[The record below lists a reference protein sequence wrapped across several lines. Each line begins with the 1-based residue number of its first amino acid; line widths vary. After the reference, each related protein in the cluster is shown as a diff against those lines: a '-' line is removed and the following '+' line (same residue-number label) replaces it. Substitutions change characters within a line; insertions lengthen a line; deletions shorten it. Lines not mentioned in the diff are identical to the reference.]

1 MKTKTD
7 FDINKLVR
15 PNILKLKPYQSARE
29 QINDQDAILLDAN
42 ENPFP
47 VGYNRYPDPL
57 QRELKRKIAK
67 HKNIPAENIFLGNGS
82 DEIIDLLIRA
92 FCIPGKDSILINVPT
107 YGMYEVC
114 ANMNDAEVIK
124 INLNKEFQIDLQ
136 SVLRNSQQAKLIFI
150 CSPNNPTGNII
161 KKKTI
166 YKMLNQCNGLVVIDE
181 AYIDFSDDA
190 GFMSEIKNYP
200 NLIVLQ
206 TFSKARAMAGIRLGM
221 AFMNA
226 EIVNIL
232 NKIKY
237 PYNISLL
244 NQKAALKALD
254 DNSVNSGIKA
264 ILEQREWLISE
275 LQKLSIAEKIWPSDA
290 NFLLVQFQNQ
300 QNVFEFLKKEGIIV
314 RDRSNEPNC
323 EGCLR
328 ITVGKSL
335 ENLML
340 ITVLKHLDKADCK
353 ILKYKNHVQIN
364 S

>member
-1 MKTKTD
+1 MKTKID

-29 QINDQDAILLDAN
+29 QMSDQDAILMDAN

-47 VGYNRYPDPL
+47 IGYNRYPDPL
-57 QRELKRKIAK
+57 QRELKIKIAEQ
-67 HKNIPAENIFLGNGS
+67 KNIPLENIFLGNGS

-114 ANMNDAEVIK
+114 ANMNDVKVIK
-124 INLNKEFQIDLQ
+124 VELDEEFQVDLQ
-136 SVLRNSQQAKLIFI
+136 TVLKKSQQAKIIFI
-150 CSPNNPTGNII
+150 CSPNNPTGNLI
-161 KKKTI
+161 
-166 YKMLNQCNGLVVIDE
+166 QQDLVVDLLENFNGIVVLDE
-181 AYIDFSDDA
+181 AYIDFANDA
-190 GFMSEIKNYP
+190 GFLSKIDNYKN
-200 NLIVLQ
+200 LVVLQ

-221 AFMNA
+221 AFMNT

-232 NKIKY
+232 TKIKY

-244 NQKAALKALD
+244 NQKAALKALED
-254 DNSVNSGIKA
+254 DSVNSGIKA

-275 LQKLSIAEKIWPSDA
+275 LQKLKIVDKIWPSDA
-290 NFLLVQFQNQ
+290 NFLLVQFKDHKQA
-300 QNVFEFLKKEGIIV
+300 FEFLKKEGIIV

-335 ENLML
+335 DNLML
-340 ITVLKHLDKADCK
+340 ISCLKQLERVKNYNYEKDTVFR
-353 ILKYKNHVQIN
+353 